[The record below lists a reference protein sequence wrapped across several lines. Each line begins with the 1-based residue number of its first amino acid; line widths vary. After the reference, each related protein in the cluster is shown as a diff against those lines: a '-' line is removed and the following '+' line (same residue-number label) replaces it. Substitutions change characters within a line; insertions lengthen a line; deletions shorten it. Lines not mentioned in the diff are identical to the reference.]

1 MNRVASFAALLLV
14 SACVTLVSVGIER
27 RGPELAQYGNLC
39 GPTHDQP
46 CMQPALNGG
55 FPMAFLVD
63 VPGVSVEN
71 QLTLIEDRFVPLGFA
86 VDWVASALSL
96 WLLWRGAR
104 RFRIGSRA

>member
-1 MNRVASFAALLLV
+1 MLV

-46 CMQPALNGG
+46 CMQPALKGG

-63 VPGVSVEN
+63 MPGVSVEN
-71 QLTLIEDRFVPLGFA
+71 QLALVEDSFVPLGFA
-86 VDWVASALSL
+86 VDWAVCALSL
-96 WLLWRGAR
+96 WLLWRGACW
-104 RFRIGSRA
+104 FRIGRRA